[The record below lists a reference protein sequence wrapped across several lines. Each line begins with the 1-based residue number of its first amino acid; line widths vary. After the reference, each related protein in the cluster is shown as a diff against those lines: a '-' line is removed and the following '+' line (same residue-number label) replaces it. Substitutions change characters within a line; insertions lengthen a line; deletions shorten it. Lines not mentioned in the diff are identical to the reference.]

1 MSAVVTG
8 TTVPTNRAD
17 RSHGGQPQPNRDWL
31 RWRRSIDPTFLP
43 APPVTPDLDLEG
55 DVVDLTAAVVDIASE
70 SHQER
75 ALADAV
81 ERALSAYDHL
91 DVRRDGN
98 SIVAR
103 TDLGHPQRVVVAGH
117 LDTVP
122 AGGNLPSH
130 RATVDGEDRLYG
142 LGSCDMKGGVAV
154 ALHLAATLPEPTRDV
169 TWVFY
174 EAEEVEAVHNGLR
187 RIAQQHPDWLAAD
200 FAVVMEPSNADIE
213 AGCQGTMRAEIRTFG
228 KRAHSARAWM
238 GDNAIH
244 RLAGALERLGAYEPR
259 RLDVDGLEYREG
271 LNAVGVQGG
280 VAGNVIP
287 DEAVLTVNYRYAP
300 TRSSAEAEAHL
311 REVFDGYDLTVV
323 DAVDGAVPGLSQPAA
338 RAFVARSVARRHRS
352 SAGPTWRCSPGSAS
366 RPSTTAPAT
375 RCSPTPGTSTPRSR
389 RSAPPRRGCA
399 PG

>member
-1 MSAVVTG
+1 M
-8 TTVPTNRAD
+8 
-17 RSHGGQPQPNRDWL
+17 
-31 RWRRSIDPTFLP
+31 SIDPTFLP

-174 EAEEVEAVHNGLR
+174 EGEEVEAVHNGLR
-187 RIAQQHPDWLAAD
+187 RIAAA
-200 FAVVMEPSNADIE
+200 AP
-213 AGCQGTMRAEIRTFG
+213 G
-228 KRAHSARAWM
+228 
-238 GDNAIH
+238 
-244 RLAGALERLGAYEPR
+244 LAG
-259 RLDVDGLEYREG
+259 
-271 LNAVGVQGG
+271 
-280 VAGNVIP
+280 
-287 DEAVLTVNYRYAP
+287 
-300 TRSSAEAEAHL
+300 
-311 REVFDGYDLTVV
+311 
-323 DAVDGAVPGLSQPAA
+323 
-338 RAFVARSVARRHRS
+338 RATS
-352 SAGPTWRCSPGSAS
+352 RC
-366 RPSTTAPAT
+366 
-375 RCSPTPGTSTPRSR
+375 
-389 RSAPPRRGCA
+389 
-399 PG
+399 